1 MLVIAIVIV
10 FEIETAVDI
19 FKVILIDIVTA
30 IIFFKS
36 IVIVIAITNNKLL

>member
-1 MLVIAIVIV
+1 MIAIVIV